1 LFKIGELF
9 ALRTVKQAHVKNNQ
23 IAELWVQYVSLVRR
37 WVI

>member
-1 LFKIGELF
+1 
-9 ALRTVKQAHVKNNQ
+9 VKQAHVKNNQ